1 MEKNLQQTTD
11 DYPQLKLEN
20 QLCFP
25 LYACARKVINQYNPY
40 LKPLGI
46 TYTQYLVFLVLWEQQ
61 EATVG
66 EICRRLFL
74 DNGTITPLIK
84 KMEKDGYVVRK
95 RSEEDERV
103 VKVSITEK
111 GIALRED
118 AKDIPFSVGGC
129 LAIPGEDAAE
139 LYRLLYQLLDM
150 PLRSSD
156 Q

>member
-1 MEKNLQQTTD
+1 MKEKQQQTAE

-25 LYACARKVINQYNPY
+25 LYACARKVINQYNPF

-46 TYTQYLVFLVLWEQQ
+46 TYTQYLVFLVLWECR

-66 EICRRLFL
+66 EICRKLYL

-95 RSEEDERV
+95 RSEQDERV

-111 GIALRED
+111 GMALRED

-129 LAIPGEDAAE
+129 LSVPGEDAAV
-139 LYRLLYQLLDM
+139 LYRLLYKLLEV
-150 PLRSSD
+150 PEN
-156 Q
+156 

>member
-1 MEKNLQQTTD
+1 MEKKLQQTTD
-11 DYPQLKLEN
+11 EYPQLKLEN

-111 GIALRED
+111 GIALREG

>member
-66 EICRRLFL
+66 DICRRLFL

>member
-1 MEKNLQQTTD
+1 MEKKLQQTTD

-150 PLRSSD
+150 PQRSSD

>member
-1 MEKNLQQTTD
+1 MEKKLQQTTD
-11 DYPQLKLEN
+11 EYPQLKLEN

-111 GIALRED
+111 GIALREG

-150 PLRSSD
+150 SQRSSD

>member
-111 GIALRED
+111 GIALREG

-150 PLRSSD
+150 PQRSSD

>member
-150 PLRSSD
+150 PQRSSD

>member
-1 MEKNLQQTTD
+1 MEKKLQQTTD
-11 DYPQLKLEN
+11 EYPQLKLEN

-111 GIALRED
+111 GIALREG

-150 PLRSSD
+150 PQRSSD

>member
-1 MEKNLQQTTD
+1 MEKNLQQTTY

-150 PLRSSD
+150 PQRSSD

>member
-1 MEKNLQQTTD
+1 MEKKLQQTTD
-11 DYPQLKLEN
+11 EYPQLKLEN

-46 TYTQYLVFLVLWEQQ
+46 TYTQYLVFLVLWDQR

-150 PLRSSD
+150 PQRSND

>member
-1 MEKNLQQTTD
+1 MGDKFD
-11 DYPQLKLEN
+11 CLKISN

>member
-1 MEKNLQQTTD
+1 MENNLQQTAD

-46 TYTQYLVFLVLWEQQ
+46 TYTQYLVFLVLWDQQ

-150 PLRSSD
+150 PQRSND

>member
-150 PLRSSD
+150 PQRSND

>member
-1 MEKNLQQTTD
+1 MEKKLQQTTD